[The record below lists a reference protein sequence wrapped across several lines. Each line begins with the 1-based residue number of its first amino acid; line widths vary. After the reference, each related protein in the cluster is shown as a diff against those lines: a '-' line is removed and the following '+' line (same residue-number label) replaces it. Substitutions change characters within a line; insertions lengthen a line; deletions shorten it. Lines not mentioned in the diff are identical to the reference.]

1 MRAAILLFCMGVV
14 MTVIADSVAEG
25 PSLEAYRWQNR
36 LLLVFAPAEDDPRL
50 ARQMALSR
58 AYGDGLAERDLLLME
73 IIGSKKMRIEGH
85 AGSLADAKALRDRHN
100 VADDAFAVI
109 LIGKD
114 GGVKLR
120 KPLPWDVRELSRVI
134 DKMPLRQ
141 QEIREQHLNVQ

>member
-1 MRAAILLFCMGVV
+1 

-114 GGVKLR
+114 GGTKR
-120 KPLPWDVRELSRVI
+120 RETHPFEAEDLFATI
-134 DKMPLRQ
+134 DAMPMRRR
-141 QEIREQHLNVQ
+141 EIRER